1 MATEALNVI
10 AATQL
15 ANRIDFVFI
24 MSWGFYLIIPRS
36 MAKASIFVDEKRRK
50 GDYDAASNRLKCQ
63 KVEIRESRIV
73 NRESSDWGERHGR
86 KSREAAVREMG
97 IDRIQSRFGDCA
109 LFANCLRRW
118 PGEGAFR
125 CLT

>member
-50 GDYDAASNRLKCQ
+50 GDYDAASNRLNVK
-63 KVEIRESRIV
+63 RLRFV
-73 NRESSDWGERHGR
+73 NRES
-86 KSREAAVREMG
+86 
-97 IDRIQSRFGDCA
+97 
-109 LFANCLRRW
+109 
-118 PGEGAFR
+118 
-125 CLT
+125 